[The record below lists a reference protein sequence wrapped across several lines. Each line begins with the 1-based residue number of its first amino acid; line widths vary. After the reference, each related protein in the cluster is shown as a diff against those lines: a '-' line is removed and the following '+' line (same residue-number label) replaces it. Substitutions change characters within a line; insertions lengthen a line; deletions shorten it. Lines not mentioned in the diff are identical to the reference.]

1 MELDK
6 IKDSYP
12 PNVTVPI
19 ITKRLE
25 KTIVEIDG
33 STDRQ
38 PIVKFVQQMPIADS
52 KLIRK
57 FLSECEP
64 KLDLDRVITAPSGE
78 RVTVSVAFGAEF
90 FRPFF

>member
-1 MELDK
+1 
-6 IKDSYP
+6 
-12 PNVTVPI
+12 
-19 ITKRLE
+19 
-25 KTIVEIDG
+25 
-33 STDRQ
+33 
-38 PIVKFVQQMPIADS
+38 MPIADS
-52 KLIRK
+52 KHVRN